1 MVQLYHVAVKTLH
14 ALSLLYSVIFV
25 RDIHLHPLI
34 PDCRECVICV
44 REGVIVVPIVNV
56 GHLIRWFCLMGWL
69 GGWSPWSGDMTGSGG
84 LIGVTLMK
92 LPDEV
97 VIQYVSG
104 GDPGSL
110 LWAISLPV
118 HKVLDTPPLSAG
130 LQETADS
137 VGEASVDEMR
147 RWRRW
152 DGGDQGTL
160 SDQLDF
166 GDVECRVDAHGSG
179 EFESHCCWVDDLDNL
194 EGANKTRGQLP

>member
-1 MVQLYHVAVKTLH
+1 
-14 ALSLLYSVIFV
+14 
-25 RDIHLHPLI
+25 
-34 PDCRECVICV
+34 
-44 REGVIVVPIVNV
+44 
-56 GHLIRWFCLMGWL
+56 
-69 GGWSPWSGDMTGSGG
+69 MTGSGG

-110 LWAISLPV
+110 LCAVSLPV
-118 HKVLDTPPLSAG
+118 HKVLDTPPPSAG

-137 VGEASVDEMR
+137 VGEASVDETR

-160 SDQLDF
+160 SDRLDF
-166 GDVECRVDAHGSG
+166 GDVGCRVDAHGSG
-179 EFESHCCWVDDLDNL
+179 EFESHCCWVDDLIISKGPIKQ
-194 EGANKTRGQLP
+194 GASFLDSTLRGRSRVESQTL